1 VWVNAVSI
9 IMYLIIFSQYLPD
22 PATYSME
29 AIIYFFRDTISFVY
43 VIGFFVFWVIFRS
56 VAIFYNKGNYTLYDY
71 TKYELGNFFFKKI
84 SFYAKGVKHFPNV
97 EFIWT
102 VIPALIL
109 VVIGIPSFSLL
120 YFIEQFAEPHII
132 LRVEGHQWY
141 WHYNLKQLPPINNE
155 STEYFFD
162 SYMIP
167 SDALKVGQLRLLEV
181 DTKLTLPTM
190 THIQVI
196 TSSVDVLHCWSVP
209 SLGMKLDCCPGRL
222 NETMLFIKRSGIYYG
237 QCSEICG
244 MNHAFMPIVVNCL
257 QPLDFVI
264 INELGLNY

>member
-1 VWVNAVSI
+1 
-9 IMYLIIFSQYLPD
+9 MGTFSQYLPD

-29 AIIYFFRDTISFVY
+29 AIIFFFQDTITFINI
-43 VIGFFVFWVIFRS
+43 IGFFVFWVIFRCI
-56 VAIFYNKGNYTLYDY
+56 AIFYNPSNLTLKTYT
-71 TKYELGNFFFKKI
+71 
-84 SFYAKGVKHFPNV
+84 NV

-109 VVIGIPSFSLL
+109 IVIGIPSFSLL

-141 WHYNLKQLPPINNE
+141 WHYNIKQLPPINLE
-155 STEYFFD
+155 ETDQLFD

-167 SDALKVGQLRLLEV
+167 SDSLKLGQLRLLEV
-181 DTKLTLPTM
+181 DNKVVLPTN

-209 SLGMKLDCCPGRL
+209 ALGMKLDCCPGRL
-222 NETMLFIKRSGIYYG
+222 NETMLYIRRPGIFYG

-244 MNHAFMPIVVNCL
+244 MNHAFMPIVVNSL
-257 QPLDFVI
+257 KPLDYI
-264 INELGLNY
+264 ITNHLNIKG